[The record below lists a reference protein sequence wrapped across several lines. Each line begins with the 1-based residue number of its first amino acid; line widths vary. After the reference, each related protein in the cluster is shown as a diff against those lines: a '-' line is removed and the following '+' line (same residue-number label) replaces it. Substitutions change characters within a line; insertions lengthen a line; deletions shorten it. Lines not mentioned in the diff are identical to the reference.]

1 MKKALHSKD
10 VVQQIQN
17 RIYRGSAMSF
27 HRVNIR
33 TSVSS
38 LMDEEVTIQSLK
50 WLLGTDV
57 EIIQDRTTSYH
68 GARLQVLSAELK
80 RKKDISFFFSM
91 VKPIFDDEF
100 LQGLD
105 QRIDDA
111 HVVHFRLDAD
121 ALIEKNI
128 VAHNVKEH
136 HIIKCEAKLE
146 VYPQQTPIDI
156 FLEYIKEI

>member
-1 MKKALHSKD
+1 
-10 VVQQIQN
+10 
-17 RIYRGSAMSF
+17 MSF

-38 LMDEEVTIQSLK
+38 LMDEEITIQSLK
-50 WLLGTDV
+50 WLFGTDV
-57 EIIQDRTTSYH
+57 EVVQDRTTSYH
-68 GARLQVLSAELK
+68 GAILHVLSAELK
-80 RKKDISFFFSM
+80 RKKDISFFFSKI
-91 VKPIFDDEF
+91 KPIFDEEF

-128 VAHNVKEH
+128 VLHNTKEH
-136 HIIKCEAKLE
+136 HVIKCEAKLE

-156 FLEYIKEI
+156 FHEYIQEI

>member
-1 MKKALHSKD
+1 
-10 VVQQIQN
+10 
-17 RIYRGSAMSF
+17 MSF

-38 LMDEEVTIQSLK
+38 LMDEEVTKQSLE

-57 EIIQDRTTSYH
+57 EVVQDRTTSYH
-68 GARLQVLSAELK
+68 GAILHVLSVELR
-80 RKKDISFFFSM
+80 RKKDILYFFSM
-91 VKPIFDDEF
+91 IKPIFDDTF
-100 LQGLD
+100 LQSLE
-105 QRIDDA
+105 QRLDDA

-121 ALIEKNI
+121 ALIEKEI
-128 VAHNVKEH
+128 TLHNVKEH

-156 FLEYIKEI
+156 FHDYIKAI